1 MDPQVTGD
9 LISILSQASGPTILA
24 IVVIVLW
31 RRLQAVEK
39 KYEALQQG
47 VVDKVIPAITEA
59 NLTMR
64 QLSQIIQT
72 NVTIRRPE

>member
-64 QLSQIIQT
+64 QLSQLIQT